1 MNGAGTIHRGRMM
14 IALVITLL
22 ALPALWISQ
31 RSDTV
36 GLAADGSVEV
46 IIIGD
51 PAPTTDVR
59 DRPPTPSLLGQ
70 PGGAFLVPP
79 EPLQPESV
87 VPSTTPTTTTIPN
100 VPSPDQVAAL
110 PDPNDVDPDT
120 FDPENEL
127 LGSATF
133 RSWLTQDDL
142 CAARAIPAD
151 TIIKVVN
158 LDNGQSM
165 VCRVAFISLGTHDVI
180 LGRAAFA
187 RIADLTDAPIP
198 VEITW

>member
-1 MNGAGTIHRGRMM
+1 M

-110 PDPNDVDPDT
+110 PDPNDIDPDT

>member
-1 MNGAGTIHRGRMM
+1 MNGAGTIDRGRMM
-14 IALVITLL
+14 IALVITIL

-87 VPSTTPTTTTIPN
+87 VPSTTTTTTTIPN
-100 VPSPDQVAAL
+100 IPSPDQVAAL
-110 PDPNDVDPDT
+110 PDPNDIDPDT

-180 LGRAAFA
+180 LARAAFA